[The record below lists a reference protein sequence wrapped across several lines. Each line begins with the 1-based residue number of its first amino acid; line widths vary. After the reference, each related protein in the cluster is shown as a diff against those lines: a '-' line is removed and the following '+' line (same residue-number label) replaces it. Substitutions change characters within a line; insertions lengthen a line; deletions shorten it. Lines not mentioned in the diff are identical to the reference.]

1 MKQSAV
7 KVVIS
12 LGLVMMVGLIAADG
26 VARNRALMAQE
37 TSGVSK
43 AEPAASAPTF
53 DAVAVV
59 ISKYHCTV
67 CHGGPEPRAGLS
79 LESYVSL
86 MKGSK
91 RGPVVISGD
100 PAKSELIRR
109 VTGQTE
115 PRMPYTGPPWLTG
128 EEVQMIERWIAAGSP
143 SGKQ

>member
-12 LGLVMMVGLIAADG
+12 LGLVMMVGLLAADG
-26 VARNRALMAQE
+26 AARKRALLAQE
-37 TSGVSK
+37 TSGVSRVQ
-43 AEPAASAPTF
+43 PAASAPTF
-53 DAVAVV
+53 VAVAAV

-79 LESYVSL
+79 LESYASL

-100 PAKSELIRR
+100 PAKSGLIQR
-109 VTGQTE
+109 VTGQAE
-115 PRMPYTGPPWLTG
+115 PRMPYTGPPWLTD
-128 EEVQMIERWIAAGSP
+128 EEVQVLAGWIAAEAP